1 MHELSVERRKKPRA
15 LAARLIRIHEVVL
28 ICGLS
33 RTSIYYAVK
42 LGTFPMPIKI
52 GGRATAWI
60 KQEVDAWVEQRIAD
74 SRRKSDPGN
83 LTKSGNGLH

>member
-1 MHELSVERRKKPRA
+1 MRETHVERRTRPRA

-33 RTSIYYAVK
+33 RASIYNAVK
-42 LGTFPMPIKI
+42 LGTFPAPIKI

-60 KQEVDAWVEQRIAD
+60 KYEVDAWVEQRIAD
-74 SRRKSDPGN
+74 SRRKDGRPIRVD
-83 LTKSGNGLH
+83 